1 MAPERF
7 SGEGDLGIDVYAL
20 ACLLFECLT
29 GSRPFPIDE
38 PVELMT
44 AHLTWTPPT
53 PSRSVPGLD
62 PAFDALIASG
72 LAKDPG
78 KRPASAGELAAAAR
92 AALDAGA
99 GRAVPSTPT
108 TAQWRRSEAE
118 PGTRRG
124 APPWRH
130 PAVRR
135 LRTDRGAHHGRAR
148 RERGPRGPG
157 RRHDGPAA
165 RGAVVD
171 DGWRPR
177 PQPRPGVPAARPG
190 RRCARAGPRGS
201 RRRGAGPGARRA
213 GRRRPAGRAGR
224 ARRRRG
230 RPLPRGPH
238 VRPAGPPAPGRV
250 GGESGPVDPAP
261 SADPAPSVSPDR
273 RHTLRKAL
281 WIVLSVLLVALV
293 VAGRRV
299 RRGAPDAR
307 RRLNGGPAMDDVPT
321 PRPPLPRGDRTL
333 TPSSGKGGRAAM
345 STRGGPAHP
354 WSHTGTTTAK
364 PRRS

>member
-1 MAPERF
+1 MGGDESAPLTGTRVLIGSLDYMAPERF

-177 PQPRPGVPAARPG
+177 PQPNP
-190 RRCARAGPRGS
+190 GS
-201 RRRGAGPGARRA
+201 RRPAPGGDAPGLDPGAAAGGERGPAPDGRGAAD
-213 GRRRPAGRAGR
+213 RPAGRGGR
-224 ARRRRG
+224 AADADARC
-230 RPLPRGPH
+230 RGPH

-250 GGESGPVDPAP
+250 GGESGP
-261 SADPAPSVSPDR
+261 
-273 RHTLRKAL
+273 
-281 WIVLSVLLVALV
+281 
-293 VAGRRV
+293 
-299 RRGAPDAR
+299 
-307 RRLNGGPAMDDVPT
+307 
-321 PRPPLPRGDRTL
+321 
-333 TPSSGKGGRAAM
+333 
-345 STRGGPAHP
+345 
-354 WSHTGTTTAK
+354 
-364 PRRS
+364 